1 MFEVCEDMLGLYL
14 STCSGVFYPEV
25 VSDGDVVLDSVVV
38 KPFELKRPAQHLFTD
53 EENAEAQE
61 RLKKI
66 EEEEA
71 KKLVIVPEHK
81 RHTGKRTIDYSNLDV
96 VEDVIDPREVLDAP
110 EDYVLMGE
118 ETTDTLVTEPKKLY
132 IRRNRRRKY
141 ALKATLQQAEGDRKA
156 MVIAPCPKSLAV
168 LQKSPLWRISKCRSS
183 STTCLTIW

>member
-1 MFEVCEDMLGLYL
+1 
-14 STCSGVFYPEV
+14 
-25 VSDGDVVLDSVVV
+25 
-38 KPFELKRPAQHLFTD
+38 
-53 EENAEAQE
+53 
-61 RLKKI
+61 
-66 EEEEA
+66 
-71 KKLVIVPEHK
+71 
-81 RHTGKRTIDYSNLDV
+81 
-96 VEDVIDPREVLDAP
+96 
-110 EDYVLMGE
+110 MGE

>member
-1 MFEVCEDMLGLYL
+1 MLGPYL

-96 VEDVIDPREVLDAP
+96 VENVIDPREVLDAP

-118 ETTDTLVTEPKKLY
+118 
-132 IRRNRRRKY
+132 
-141 ALKATLQQAEGDRKA
+141 
-156 MVIAPCPKSLAV
+156 
-168 LQKSPLWRISKCRSS
+168 
-183 STTCLTIW
+183 